1 MLPLYM
7 HEDSMDHS
15 LVRALRARGV
25 DVLTAQEAG
34 MSERDDADH
43 LIFATDS
50 GRVLCTFNI
59 GDFWALHADYL
70 ARGRRHAGMVLMPQQ
85 RYSLGERLRRL
96 LRLVTAL
103 STAEMIDRAEFL
115 SDWEPDDL

>member
-7 HEDSMDHS
+7 DEDSMDHA
-15 LVRALRARGV
+15 LVSALRARSV

-34 MSERDDADH
+34 MIGRNDDDH
-43 LIFATDS
+43 LIFATES

-70 ARGRRHAGMVLMPQQ
+70 ARGRRHTGMIPMPQQ

-96 LRLVTAL
+96 LRIASVL
-103 STAEMIDRAEFL
+103 SSATMIDRTEFL
-115 SDWEPDDL
+115 SDWEPGDL